1 MIPWVKN
8 QFFTLYKRNLSFF
21 FLLLTQSDPI
31 YSIASRCHHCGRSKH
46 APQSQTRNAPERTN
60 HPRDSRNQEPDS
72 PPPPPQHT
80 HVSAAPATHQQ
91 ESKNRWGRWGGS
103 GIAEG
108 YRIRGRPWGW
118 ILRSPWES
126 GGGEAEKRR
135 DFWGEAA
142 SAPPAEASLGFRWK
156 EGTESDWVFPFSLY
170 IVGCGKVE
178 ISVVFEAD

>member
-72 PPPPPQHT
+72 PPTTHT
-80 HVSAAPATHQQ
+80 RKRRARDASAGIEEQVGEVGGVPGSRRVTGFGGAH
-91 ESKNRWGRWGGS
+91 GGGS
-103 GIAEG
+103 C
-108 YRIRGRPWGW
+108 
-118 ILRSPWES
+118 
-126 GGGEAEKRR
+126 
-135 DFWGEAA
+135 AA
-142 SAPPAEASLGFRWK
+142 HGNLAVAKPRK
-156 EGTESDWVFPFSLY
+156 EGIFGGRRLQLLRPRPPLASGERKELKATGFFLFLY
-170 IVGCGKVE
+170 IL
-178 ISVVFEAD
+178 

>member
-21 FLLLTQSDPI
+21 FSSSHNPTQFTQSRAAVTIAGAQNTPHNRKQETPQKEPI
-31 YSIASRCHHCGRSKH
+31 TLAIRETKN
-46 APQSQTRNAPERTN
+46 PI
-60 HPRDSRNQEPDS
+60 

-80 HVSAAPATHQQ
+80 YVSAAPATHQQ